1 MFYDAVP
8 VEHEL
13 IISVSVNTFKTKGI
27 LVFAPREYISVLEPK
42 LFIMC
47 KTFSLYAT
55 KEQES
60 SPPSLYMSPPI
71 SLPNKN
77 PLLLQVYIFD
87 DSSMDAGNLTSKKQL

>member
-47 KTFSLYAT
+47 KTFSL
-55 KEQES
+55 
-60 SPPSLYMSPPI
+60 
-71 SLPNKN
+71 
-77 PLLLQVYIFD
+77 
-87 DSSMDAGNLTSKKQL
+87 

>member
-13 IISVSVNTFKTKGI
+13 IISVGVNTFKTEGI

-47 KTFSLYAT
+47 KTFSL
-55 KEQES
+55 
-60 SPPSLYMSPPI
+60 
-71 SLPNKN
+71 
-77 PLLLQVYIFD
+77 
-87 DSSMDAGNLTSKKQL
+87 